1 MTNKITLAELRKEA
15 KRVGCVETQWGF
27 ARDGMSDWSDV
38 PFVCVYVG
46 STQSLEVSGASRM
59 DARRRMLRLLR
70 ALPDG
75 ALKEG

>member
-1 MTNKITLAELRKEA
+1 MTNGRVTLAELRREA
-15 KRVGCVETQWGF
+15 ERVGAGEVYE
-27 ARDGMSDWSDV
+27 
-38 PFVCVYVG
+38 CVYMAVERMG
-46 STQSLEVSGASRM
+46 TVSAGWLEMNGKSKM